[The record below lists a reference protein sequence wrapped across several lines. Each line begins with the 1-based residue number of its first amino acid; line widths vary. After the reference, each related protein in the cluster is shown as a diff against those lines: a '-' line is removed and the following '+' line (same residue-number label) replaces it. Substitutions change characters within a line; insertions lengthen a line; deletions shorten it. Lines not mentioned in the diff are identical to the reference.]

1 MHKKPIYAAFASP
14 KGGVGKT
21 TLTIIT
27 ASYLH
32 YRKDYHVAVVDCNH
46 PIYPIRFFRQQEVK
60 EIDRT
65 PRFKEK
71 IIDHFYKSNI
81 AAYPIVSATMQSAL
95 VVAQELERQD
105 PKLDLIFF
113 DMPNLMVVDQTS
125 ELLSKMD
132 FVIFPTTGCFMTA
145 MLTSS
150 YVETLNEQVIT
161 TGKGNIK
168 SLYLLRTMIN
178 GWQQNDDILNSNKLA
193 DRIGAT
199 FLKTSIPYTEH
210 SRAHIFEEDG
220 DIGISTLLPT
230 DPCCHKLMAQELAS
244 EVHQIIKGLCGGK

>member
-1 MHKKPIYAAFASP
+1 MYRKPIYAAIASP

-32 YRKDYHVAVVDCNH
+32 YKTDYRVAVVDCNH
-46 PIYPIRFFRQQEVK
+46 PIYPIGFFRDQEIK
-60 EIDRT
+60 EINRS

-71 IIDHFYKSNI
+71 LIDHFCGGDIK
-81 AAYPIVSATMQSAL
+81 AYSIGLATMQSAL
-95 VVAQELERQD
+95 NAAKELERQD
-105 PKLDLIFF
+105 PKLDLILF
-113 DMPNLMVVDQTS
+113 DMPNLMMVDDTS

-132 FVIFPTTGCFMTA
+132 FVIFPITGCFMTA

-150 YVETLNEQVIT
+150 YAEVLNEQVMT

-178 GWQQNDDILNSNKLA
+178 GWQQHDEEFNSNRIA
-193 DRIGAT
+193 DRAGAT
-199 FLKTSIPYTEH
+199 FMKTRIPYTEH
-210 SRAHIFEEDG
+210 SRAHIFDKDS

-244 EVHQIIKGLCGGK
+244 EVHQIIKELCGGK